1 MSIGYEKV
9 KVQNIVAVIIK
20 IVHKVYLTSYFR
32 VQITIGWIYII
43 QSVIFRER
51 TGLIP
56 KSDIENFKVKQNE
69 KTAKKNESRGQNVYT
84 RFTPG
89 IKKPLQRFC
98 KGLIFNVGVT
108 RLELA
113 TP

>member
-1 MSIGYEKV
+1 MSIGYKKV

-20 IVHKVYLTSYFR
+20 IVHKVYLASNFR

-43 QSVIFRER
+43 QSVIFRGK

-56 KSDIENFKVKQNE
+56 KSDIENFKAKQNE

-84 RFTPG
+84 RHKKAFTK
-89 IKKPLQRFC
+89 IL
-98 KGLIFNVGVT
+98 
-108 RLELA
+108 
-113 TP
+113 